1 MSIHSQ
7 ANTPHVSII
16 VINARNIRSLES
28 CLKSIYKTQYPDYEV
43 LVVDCQTPE
52 IEKLAAKYKFKLI
65 SFKHDIGPA
74 KSHNVGFENINLNT
88 KYIVFLDNDV
98 EVTPYWLKELV
109 NVMEEDKSIGVA
121 QACIFQYSFPSK
133 LDHSCLSIDLLG
145 SWLSTYGMEGDKI
158 GRKILEV
165 FAASSAACITRRSLY
180 KIIRGFDDDYFIYDD
195 DTDYSWRVRLMGYK
209 VVLVRDAVVYHKG
222 NIKKMINPFR
232 VYHST
237 RNRLYTLF
245 KNTELEN
252 LLIRGFVYL
261 FLSFLAI
268 PILTLVSTQL
278 SFSVVKAIY
287 EFMRNLKKVVVK
299 RAYIQS
305 IRIISD
311 KVLFS
316 KGFLRNSVKFT
327 IMELLQKYRV
337 FKDERIHLSKFIE

>member
-1 MSIHSQ
+1 MNIHFQTS
-7 ANTPHVSII
+7 APYVSII
-16 VINARNIRSLES
+16 IINARNIKSLES
-28 CLKSIYKTQYPDYEV
+28 CLKSIYRTQYPDYEV
-43 LVVDCQTPE
+43 LVVDCQTPK
-52 IEKLAAKYKFKLI
+52 IEKLAMKYRFKLI

-109 NVMEEDKSIGVA
+109 NVMEEDTSIGVA
-121 QACIFQYSFPSK
+121 QACIFQYSSPSK

-145 SWLSTYGMEGDKI
+145 SWLSTYGIEGNKV
-158 GRKILEV
+158 GSKILEI
-165 FAASSAACITRRSLY
+165 FAASSAACITRYDLY
-180 KIIRGFDDDYFIYDD
+180 KIIRGFDGDYFIYDD
-195 DTDYSWRVRLMGYK
+195 DTDYSWRARLMGYK

-222 NIKKMINPFR
+222 NIKKMINPLR

-245 KNTELEN
+245 KNTELGN

-261 FLSFLAI
+261 LLSFLAI
-268 PILTLVSTQL
+268 PILTLINTQL
-278 SFSVVKAIY
+278 SFSIIKAIY
-287 EFMRNLKKVVVK
+287 EFMKNLKKVMVK

-327 IMELLQKYRV
+327 IRELLQKYRI
-337 FKDERIHLSKFIE
+337 FKEEGTI